1 MKGFRDFILRG
12 NLLEL
17 AVAFIM
23 GAAFGDV
30 VKSFTGIILGVIAKV
45 LGGDPTFG
53 NVPIAGINVGPF
65 LTALASFL
73 LIALVVYFGL
83 VKPFTALR
91 ERLKKADEETAAPS
105 EVDVL
110 TEIRDLLAGAAPRE
124 TPAA

>member
-30 VKSFTGIILGVIAKV
+30 VKSFTGIILGIIAKV

-65 LTALASFL
+65 LMALASFL

-91 ERLKKADEETAAPS
+91 ERLKKDEAAGPS

-110 TEIRDLLAGAAPRE
+110 TEIRDLLATGATHE
-124 TPAA
+124 AAAE